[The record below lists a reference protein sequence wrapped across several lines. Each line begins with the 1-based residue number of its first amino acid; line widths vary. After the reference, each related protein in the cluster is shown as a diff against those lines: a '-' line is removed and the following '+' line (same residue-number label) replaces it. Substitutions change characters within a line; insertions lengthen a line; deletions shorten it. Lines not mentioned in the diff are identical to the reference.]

1 MPLFIPSRRFFTL
14 FDETQTQ
21 AASTAFVNSTTQI
34 TLPIGTYTYEG
45 ESGGSTVSSTGG
57 VSVETTMPTGFSI
70 NANTLAYKG
79 TSFFGNTIQGSN
91 TRVDTNSQFF
101 VSITVDAS
109 ATDKFVR
116 ARLAGVI
123 KITSDTTFGFKI
135 SQRSAN
141 DAVNPATLM
150 VRSYLNFSKIA

>member
-21 AASTAFVNSTTQI
+21 TSSTTAVNSTTQI

-45 ESGGSTVSSTGG
+45 ESGGSTASSTSGMQIY
-57 VSVETTMPTGFSI
+57 TTMPTGFSI
-70 NANTLAYKG
+70 NANILAYRG
-79 TSFFGNTIQGSN
+79 TNFFGSTLQSSR
-91 TRVDTNSQFF
+91 TRVDTNSQLF
-101 VSITVDAS
+101 VEITVDAN

-123 KITSDTTFGFKI
+123 KITSDTTFGFNI
-135 SQRSAN
+135 AQRSAL